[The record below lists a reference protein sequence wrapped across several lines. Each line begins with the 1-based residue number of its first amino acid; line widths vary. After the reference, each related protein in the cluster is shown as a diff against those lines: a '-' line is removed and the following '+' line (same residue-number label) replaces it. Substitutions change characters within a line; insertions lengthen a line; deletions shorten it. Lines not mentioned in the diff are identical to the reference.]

1 MNSSGYDPAAEGQTD
16 AALPAAALPAAAW
29 VAALAGLSG
38 MGPVR
43 LRALLDRWHPEE
55 AWRRVQEG
63 RVHLDPQVA
72 AAARRL
78 DPATAGRW
86 RVESGLADVAR
97 RWAAHADAGVGVT
110 IAGDADFPLALLEG
124 PDAPAVLFHRGRL
137 SVLERPRVAIVGTR
151 RCTHAG
157 RSTARELG
165 RNLAAAGVCVVSGL
179 ALGIDGEAHLGAL
192 DPTVSVP
199 AQHAPPAAVVGTGL
213 DVVYPR
219 ANAQLWARVA
229 SVGCVLSEYPLGTR
243 PDTWRFP
250 ARNRVI
256 AALADVVVVVESHA
270 RGGSMHTVDAAIE
283 RGTPVMAVPG
293 PVRSPASVGTNGL
306 LAAGCAPARDADD
319 ILVALGLDIA
329 ASSRSAARPAGPE
342 DPHAVA
348 VLEAVGW
355 QPATIEDVVARLERP
370 LGEVALALSRL
381 EYQGWL
387 VRHGGWV
394 ERTVNR

>member
-1 MNSSGYDPAAEGQTD
+1 MNSSGYDPATEGEAD

-86 RVESGLADVAR
+86 RVESGVGDVAR

-110 IAGDADFPLALLEG
+110 VAGDADFPSALLEG
-124 PDAPAVLFHRGRL
+124 PDPPVVLFHRGRL
-137 SVLERPRVAIVGTR
+137 SVLQRPRVAIVGTR

-165 RNLAAAGVCVVSGL
+165 RDLAAAGVCVVSGL
-179 ALGIDGEAHLGAL
+179 ASGIDGEAHLGTLA
-192 DPTVSVP
+192 PAVSVP
-199 AQHAPPAAVVGTGL
+199 AQHAPPVAVVGTGL

-293 PVRSPASVGTNGL
+293 PVRSPASAGTNGL

-319 ILVALGLDIA
+319 ILVALGLDVA
-329 ASSRSAARPAGPE
+329 AASRSAARPAGPE
-342 DPHAVA
+342 DPDAAA

-381 EYQGWL
+381 EHQGWL
-387 VRHGGWV
+387 VRHGSWV
-394 ERTVNR
+394 ERTVDR